1 MGSFNTSMPQQSAD
15 LRNRNTGASAGT
27 DTPEPTSTPTASATA
42 EGSGYQSSG
51 MPAMAAPAL
60 LDYQAPT
67 GVDPQSG
74 IGAQPSALANRT
86 ITYTGACPEPFAFAA
101 LHSG

>member
-1 MGSFNTSMPQQSAD
+1 MTEIPAE
-15 LRNRNTGASAGT
+15 TATAAA
-27 DTPEPTSTPTASATA
+27 TPTGTQTPTATA

-51 MPAMAAPAL
+51 RLGLVAL
-60 LDYQAPT
+60 RLSDSLVPT
-67 GVDPQSG
+67 GLDPQSG
-74 IGAQPSALANRT
+74 IGAQPSALANRM